1 MFNAQPPEVRE
12 LLLSTAILEQVNAE
26 AATELAGDEEAGRI
40 LRALAH
46 ANAFVQPIGG
56 GWYRYHTLFA
66 QILRRR
72 LGRESPA
79 RIASLH
85 RQAARWYQ
93 RNGRLTDAVR
103 HAAHAG
109 DWQLAADIVIDGLA
123 ISEIIEP
130 TGGPSA
136 ADELA
141 GMPHGEAWPEPGP
154 HLVCAAV
161 ALSTGRLGLAVAGL
175 DAAEDILER
184 LPADHQTAA
193 RLAAAMIR
201 LAVARRSGN
210 LTAAAE
216 AATRAEALAD
226 TGLRAASSP
235 DTRQSRPACC
245 PLAGPWSC
253 GRATSMRR
261 YASSIRASSPQPHR
275 AVSPNGP
282 PASAISR
289 WPRPCAAGC
298 AAPRCWPSRRQPPAR
313 AMGGGRLPSTPTPQ
327 HLWHWPGCTWN
338 TMS

>member
-26 AATELAGDEEAGRI
+26 AATELAGDDEAGRI

-46 ANAFVQPIGG
+46 ANALVQPIGG
-56 GWYRYHTLFA
+56 GWYRYHPLFA

-79 RIASLH
+79 RMASLH
-85 RQAARWYQ
+85 RQAARWHQ

-141 GMPHGEAWPEPGP
+141 GIPHGEAWPEPGP

-210 LTAAAE
+210 LTAAAQ
-216 AATRAEALAD
+216 AATRAEALA
-226 TGLRAASSP
+226 GQASE
-235 DTRQSRPACC
+235 RQARPI
-245 PLAGPWSC
+245 PGNPGP
-253 GRATSMRR
+253 
-261 YASSIRASSPQPHR
+261 R
-275 AVSPNGP
+275 AVRSRGRGAVVGP
-282 PASAISR
+282 PR
-289 WPRPCAAGC
+289 
-298 AAPRCWPSRRQPPAR
+298 
-313 AMGGGRLPSTPTPQ
+313 
-327 HLWHWPGCTWN
+327 
-338 TMS
+338 